1 MTTPVLSCRKCS
13 AQLPAGAVYC
23 HICGTKQAAPRHGVK
38 KRGNGQGSVFK
49 LANGKYKA
57 TVVLAYY
64 IDQDGK
70 QRKRTASA
78 TFTKK
83 ADAIAAI
90 PTLLQQRNG
99 VRTKDM
105 TLFELSEI
113 YFNSKEHDALS
124 KSQRDKLNYAWTR
137 LKPIEMRAI
146 TTLTVD
152 DLQRTIDGAV
162 STYYPARDMK
172 VCLSHLYNIAI
183 RKEIVQYNK
192 TEYIELPAAPKAKR
206 ECWTQD
212 EVEAMWSDFRSHPFT
227 GFVLIM
233 CYAGLRYGELA
244 TVELENIHLD
254 QDYMIGGIKTEAGI
268 DREIPI
274 HHRIKPIIA
283 QLLATQR
290 YKLLEMNED
299 NFYKAY
305 WDMIARTGIRQ
316 LPPQTCRHY
325 YFSSMTAAGV
335 EGGVIAETGGHAS
348 FLTTMK
354 NYVRIPLADK
364 LAAVNKIQ

>member
-1 MTTPVLSCRKCS
+1 MSTPLLTCRKCS
-13 AQLPAGAVYC
+13 AQLPSEALYC

-38 KRGNGQGSVFK
+38 KRGNGQGTVVK
-49 LANGKYKA
+49 MPNGKYKA
-57 TVVLAYY
+57 TVTLAYY
-64 IDQDGK
+64 IGADGK
-70 QRKRTASA
+70 PKRRTASA
-78 TFTKK
+78 TFVKK
-83 ADAIAAI
+83 ADAVAAI
-90 PTLLQQRNG
+90 PALLERRSG
-99 VRTKDM
+99 VRPKDM

-113 YFNSKEHDALS
+113 YFNSKEFDSLS
-124 KSQRDKLNYAWTR
+124 KSQRDKLDYAWAR

-146 TTLTVD
+146 TSLTVD

-172 VCLSHLYNIAI
+172 VCLSHLYNLAI

-192 TEYIELPAAPKAKR
+192 TEYIELPPAPKAKR

-212 EVEAMWSDFRSHPFT
+212 EVEAMWADFRSNPFT
-227 GFVLIM
+227 GYVLIM

-244 TVELENIHLD
+244 TIELENIHLD
-254 QDYMIGGIKTEAGI
+254 QDFMIGGIKTDAGI

-274 HHRIKPIIA
+274 HHRIKPIIQHLRA
-283 QLLATQR
+283 SQR

-299 NFYKAY
+299 NFYQAY
-305 WDMIARTGIRQ
+305 WNMVGRTGIRK
-316 LPPQTCRHY
+316 LPPQTCRHF

-335 EGGVIAETGGHAS
+335 EGGVIAEAGGHAS

-354 NYVRIPLADK
+354 NYVRIPLSDK